1 MNKDSWE
8 IKTMGEIGF
17 IITGNTPKTSISQNY
32 DSKDINFVKPS
43 DILNN
48 EITFLDSSEAYISEF
63 ARDQARILPIGSVL
77 VTCIG
82 IIGKIAITNKE
93 VAINQQINAIVPS
106 NNILSEFLAYSL
118 LNAKDTLNRI
128 ANAPVVPIINKTQ
141 FSALTISVPPIT
153 IQEQIVKELDTLS
166 DIITKKKEQLA
177 ELDKLAQATFYD
189 MFGDPVGNEKQW
201 KTEKLD
207 TLCTKITDGEHFRPE
222 TTSEG
227 IPFLSAKDILQ
238 EGISF
243 KNVLFVTQETAKK
256 ALRRCNPEKNDILIV
271 SRGATVGRMNIVK
284 TDQVFCLLGSVILL
298 KFKPNELSSYFLLQ
312 TLRNPDVLN
321 KIRGLSSS
329 SAQQALYLKDLKLLS
344 IPVPPLFLQNQFA
357 EKIEAIEKQKAL
369 INQSITDTQLLF
381 DYTMDKYFN

>member
-8 IKTMGEIGF
+8 ILKLGEICE
-17 IITGNTPKTSISQNY
+17 IISGSTPKTNINEYWNGKYNWVTPAELNDELDTIY
-32 DSKDINFVKPS
+32 DTQRKITAKAIKETNLKLLPKGA
-43 DILNN
+43 IL
-48 EITFLDSSEAYISEF
+48 LSSRA
-63 ARDQARILPIGSVL
+63 PIG
-77 VTCIG
+77 
-82 IIGKIAITNKE
+82 K
-93 VAINQQINAIVPS
+93 VAIAGNDMYSNQGFKNLICSKKIYNRYLFRFLKGKTEYLNSLGRGATFKEISKEIVS
-106 NNILSEFLAYSL
+106 NI
-118 LNAKDTLNRI
+118 
-128 ANAPVVPIINKTQ
+128 PIPI
-141 FSALTISVPPIT
+141 PPISL
-153 IQEQIVKELDTLS
+153 QEQIVKELDTLS

-189 MFGDPVGNEKQW
+189 MFGDPVENEKQW

-243 KNVLFVTQETAKK
+243 KNALFVTQETAKK

>member
-1 MNKDSWE
+1 MNKDSWKW
-8 IKTMGEIGF
+8 KTLGSISDIHDYKRKPITKKDRKIGIYPYYGATGIQDYIDNYIFDGSFVLVGEDGAKWGANENTAFLINGKF
-17 IITGNTPKTSISQNY
+17 WVNNHAHVLQMHNDIFPKWVVYYLNHKDLNEFITG
-32 DSKDINFVKPS
+32 
-43 DILNN
+43 
-48 EITFLDSSEAYISEF
+48 A
-63 ARDQARILPIGSVL
+63 
-77 VTCIG
+77 
-82 IIGKIAITNKE
+82 
-93 VAINQQINAIVPS
+93 
-106 NNILSEFLAYSL
+106 
-118 LNAKDTLNRI
+118 
-128 ANAPVVPIINKTQ
+128 VVPKLNQ
-141 FSALTISVPPIT
+141 AALRSIPIPVPFIS
-153 IQEQIVKELDTLS
+153 IQKQIVEELDTLS

-189 MFGDPVGNEKQW
+189 MFGDPVENEKQW

-243 KNVLFVTQETAKK
+243 KNTLFVTQETAKK

-271 SRGATVGRMNIVK
+271 SRGATVGRMNMVK

-357 EKIEAIEKQKAL
+357 KKVEDIEQQKEL
-369 INQSITDTQLLF
+369 INQSITNVQLLF